1 MSDSAE
7 RFRIETDSLGQVEV
21 PADALYGAQ
30 TKRAIDNFPV
40 SGLRLPR
47 RVIRA
52 LALIKKAAAE
62 INRDTGKLDPKLAEA
77 IITAAQEVASGKH
90 DDQFLVDI
98 FQTGSG
104 TSSNMNANEVI
115 ANRAIQLLGGQVG
128 SKTPVHPNDHVNK
141 GQSSNDVFPT
151 AVHIAALEAV
161 DRDLIP
167 SLRALEGAL
176 EGKAK
181 AFDYVVKLGRTH
193 LMDAVPIRLGQE
205 FSGYAAMLTSTI
217 RRVEATRTALSELA
231 LGGTAV
237 GTGMGADP
245 DFAPRVIGIIARE
258 IAIRLHQAPN
268 LYEALAAHDA
278 LVEASGALRG
288 AAVSLSKIA
297 NDVRWLGS
305 GPRGAIGELRIPDLQ
320 PGSSIMPGK
329 VNPVMSEML
338 LMVCAQIIGHDAT
351 IAWGGAAGNFEL
363 NVMTPIMAYDFLQSV
378 HILANGCRLFAARC
392 IEGLEP
398 NVDRCNE
405 LVEQSLAMVT
415 ALAPRIGYDAAA
427 AIAKE
432 SVASGKTVRALCV
445 EKNILPPEELARL
458 LDPRGMTGA

>member
-1 MSDSAE
+1 MSDSGTGQFRTE
-7 RFRIETDSLGQVEV
+7 RDSLGPVEV

-40 SGLRLPR
+40 SGLRMPR
-47 RVIRA
+47 RIIRA
-52 LALIKKAAAE
+52 LGLIKEAAAE
-62 INRDTGKLDPKLAEA
+62 INRDTGKLDPALAGA
-77 IITAAQEVASGKH
+77 IITAAREVAAGKH

-115 ANRAIQLLGGQVG
+115 ANRAIQLLGGQLG

-151 AVHIAALEAV
+151 AVHIAAIEAV

-167 SLRALEGAL
+167 ALKALEGAL
-176 EGKAK
+176 AGKAT

-193 LMDAVPIRLGQE
+193 LMDAVPIRMGQE
-205 FSGYAAMLTSTI
+205 FSGYAAMLSSTI
-217 RRVEATRTALSELA
+217 RRVEATRHALSELA

-237 GTGMGADP
+237 GTGMGSDP
-245 DFAPRVIGIIARE
+245 DFAIRVIYIIGRE
-258 IAIRLHQAPN
+258 IGIHLRQAPN

-278 LVEASGALRG
+278 LVEGSGALRS
-288 AAVSLSKIA
+288 AAASLTKIA
-297 NDVRWLGS
+297 NDIRWLGS
-305 GPRGAIGELRIPDLQ
+305 GPRGGLGELRLPDLQ

-338 LMVCAQIIGHDAT
+338 LMVCAQVIGHDAT

-363 NVMTPIMAYDFLQSV
+363 NVMTPVMAYDFLQSV
-378 HILANGCRLFAARC
+378 CILSNGCRLFAARC

-398 NVDRCNE
+398 NVDH
-405 LVEQSLAMVT
+405 
-415 ALAPRIGYDAAA
+415 
-427 AIAKE
+427 
-432 SVASGKTVRALCV
+432 
-445 EKNILPPEELARL
+445 
-458 LDPRGMTGA
+458 